1 MDGWM
6 DGWMVLA
13 QEKLN
18 SFSLE
23 GLHETNQW
31 RKKPCTIFLFFK
43 KGKDRN
49 PFTRSTR
56 HFKSTNEG
64 KSNISPCKIIIII
77 IIFKNKKPSKR
88 N

>member
-1 MDGWM
+1 MNGI
-6 DGWMVLA
+6 GWMVLA

-43 KGKDRN
+43 KGKDGN

-56 HFKSTNEG
+56 HFKSMNYG
-64 KSNISPCKIIIII
+64 KSNISPCKKKKKK
-77 IIFKNKKPSKR
+77 KNLQKQKKPSKR